1 MNISQYNQS
10 LNQAMPWVNNL
21 ANIDVKELEQMTKDA
36 EWDKNEPRC
45 DTYEEEYGY

>member
-1 MNISQYNQS
+1 MNISTYNQS

-21 ANIDVKELEQMTKDA
+21 NIDDLEQTAKDA
-36 EWDKNEPRC
+36 EWDRNEPRC